1 MVSFSK
7 ILHSNLLLVSQSIFQ
22 DVATPQ
28 QAATDQ
34 YSVINFLGGSAPY
47 KQGSRY
53 GISTDIPEKCTVEH
67 VQMISRHGERFPS
80 KGDGAYFDTV
90 MNTFKSYNQKFKGD
104 LSF

>member
-7 ILHSNLLLVSQSIFQ
+7 VLHSNFLLVSQSIFQ

-53 GISTDIPEKCTVEH
+53 GISTDNPDKCTVEH

-80 KGDGAYFDTV
+80 KSV
-90 MNTFKSYNQKFKGD
+90 P
-104 LSF
+104 LSFS

>member
-67 VQMISRHGERFPS
+67 VQMISRHGEKISLER
-80 KGDGAYFDTV
+80 
-90 MNTFKSYNQKFKGD
+90 
-104 LSF
+104 